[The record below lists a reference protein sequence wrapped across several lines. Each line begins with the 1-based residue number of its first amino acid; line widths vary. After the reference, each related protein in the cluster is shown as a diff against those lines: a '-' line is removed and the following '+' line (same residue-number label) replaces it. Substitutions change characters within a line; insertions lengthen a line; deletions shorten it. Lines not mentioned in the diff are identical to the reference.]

1 MNNADRYNMTSAE
14 REYIA
19 RNNKYI
25 LREMERNGAFDSM
38 KREIAN
44 SVREEIR
51 NSTPNFNN
59 SNNTQPT
66 TQIKYI
72 KLNTAEE
79 LTERDKYLKNYYRKQ
94 FWGKILSKVIAW
106 VIIISIFM
114 LLYNIPIVAILM
126 DGFVKFIKTLFSIQ

>member
-66 TQIKYI
+66 TQTKYI

-79 LTERDKYLKNYYRKQ
+79 LEKRDKYLKNYYRKQ